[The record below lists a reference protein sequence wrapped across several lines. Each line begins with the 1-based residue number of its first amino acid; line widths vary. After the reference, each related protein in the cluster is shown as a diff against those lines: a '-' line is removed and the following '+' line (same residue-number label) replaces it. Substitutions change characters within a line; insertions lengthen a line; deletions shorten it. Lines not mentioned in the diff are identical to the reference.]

1 MIFKSSVN
9 YNGERCHSPVHRVFE
24 IDRSDFVLSCMTFRH
39 SIVWLRRDLRLMDH
53 TALEHALRVS
63 QTVSLLFI
71 FDTDLLEGLPRDD
84 RRLTFIWQS
93 LDDIRRRLPNPDA
106 LHLVKGR
113 PTDLWT
119 SIVSALS
126 PDAVFFHHDY
136 EPYAIQ
142 RDAHVRTLL
151 SDMGVHCETFKDQ
164 VMFEKDEI
172 LTNDGKPFKVFTAYK
187 NRWIGQLQDHP
198 PSPSS
203 SPPDLLRISA
213 PHIPGR
219 VSSLDAIG
227 FLPVID
233 NVIQG
238 GETEALKKWN
248 VFLQSTCRQYDVERD
263 RPDHAGTSRLSP
275 CLRFGNL
282 SIRAMVHDLLGRRD
296 TGSQTFLSE
305 LIWREFFMMILH
317 HFPQVTHQ
325 TFRPQAERIRW
336 LNSPQWFDAW
346 KKGET
351 GFPIVDAGMREL
363 NQTGLMHN
371 RLRMIT
377 ASFLVKHLHVDW
389 RWGEQYFAEKLLD
402 YELSSNNGNWQWV
415 AGTGADAAPFF
426 RVFNPLTQSKKFDPD
441 GVYIRKW
448 IPELDSVNATF
459 LHEPGAGGRHIPPLI
474 DLTTERNV
482 CLTLYRS

>member
-39 SIVWLRRDLRLMDH
+39 SIVWFRRDLRLTDH

-84 RRLTFIWQS
+84 RRVTFIWQS
-93 LDDIRRRLPNPDA
+93 LDDIRRRLPNPEA
-106 LHLVKGR
+106 LHILKGR
-113 PTDLWT
+113 PANVWPA
-119 SIVSALS
+119 IVSALR
-126 PDAVFFHHDY
+126 PEAVFFHHDY
-136 EPYAIQ
+136 EPYAVQ
-142 RDAHVRTLL
+142 RDAQVRTLL

-187 NRWIGQLQDHP
+187 NRWIGQLLDHP

-203 SPPDLLRISA
+203 SPPDLLRVSA
-213 PHIPGR
+213 PHIPGH

-227 FLPVID
+227 FHLVPD

-238 GETEALKKWN
+238 GETSALRKWD
-248 VFLQSTCRQYDVERD
+248 VFLQSICRHYHVERD

-282 SIRAMVHDLLGRRD
+282 SIRAMVHDLLARRD

-336 LNSPQWFDAW
+336 LNSPLWFDAW
-346 KKGET
+346 KEGET

-474 DLTTERNV
+474 DLATERNV